1 VYNNRFG
8 GQDEELLRYFG
19 EPTWN
24 FQVVRFLNGNAT
36 DIIPR
41 KDRVWTIGELAGRM
55 IEVLK
60 KKHLI
65 VPPYL
70 QLTML
75 ENDTPQ
81 LEEAVFSMA
90 CFWTGE
96 YIIGKID
103 GVVGTEAGWF
113 DGREVTRVHF
123 NKTRISLAQLV
134 AQVAR
139 ERCASRLYLRSDQR
153 VDEPAL
159 PIFTFNGDAYRIASQ
174 DDQKKQ
180 LSLWPELH
188 KIPYLS
194 SMQKMWL
201 NSWGPDNRAKAISV
215 LSPRQK
221 AVLNEILGMN
231 TMRTSKSQNS
241 TE

>member
-24 FQVVRFLNGNAT
+24 FQVVRFLNGDAT

-41 KDRVWTIGELAGRM
+41 KDRVWTTGELASRM
-55 IEVLK
+55 IDVLE
-60 KKHLI
+60 KKHLA

-70 QLTML
+70 RLVML
-75 ENDTPQ
+75 ENDTPH

-96 YIIGKID
+96 YTIGKID

-113 DGREVTRVHF
+113 DRREVTKVHF
-123 NKTRISLAQLV
+123 NKSRISLAHLV
-134 AQVAR
+134 AEVAR
-139 ERCASRLYLRSDQR
+139 ERCASRVYLRPDQK
-153 VDEPAL
+153 VDKPVL
-159 PIFTFNGDAYRIASQ
+159 PLFAFNTAGYRIASQ
-174 DDQKKQ
+174 EDQKKQ
-180 LSLWPELH
+180 LSLWPELR
-188 KIPYLS
+188 KISYLS
-194 SMQKMWL
+194 PMQQMWL
-201 NSWGPDNRAKAISV
+201 NSWGSDNRARAISA

-221 AVLNEILGMN
+221 TELELN
-231 TMRTSKSQNS
+231 
-241 TE
+241 